1 MTDNL
6 PQAPYSIDLEQ
17 AILGSLMHNTE
28 EDRAATVFGLV
39 KPESFYLVAHRAIFA
54 ELRTLTNANRP
65 TDLIS
70 LSDALESKGLLEQ
83 VGGFAYLAETGRKAS
98 VHAMTSYAHA
108 VREKAVLRYALEK
121 LYACV
126 EMVGANNGMD
136 AASKLANVQ
145 QMITAVSDHAKTGRR
160 GGLRPAG
167 DVIGEWVED
176 ISRRFDDPEGAA
188 GLTLGIESLD
198 RMMYPKQVLR
208 GALVVIGARPKM
220 GKTATYNKIATH
232 FALNHRLPTLVFSLE
247 MTDRGIIERMVAQE
261 ARVKSEIF
269 YVGASDDND
278 MARAM
283 AKATE
288 LAESNLMIDST
299 PGATLAHV
307 VAECR
312 KVKRQRGNIGLVAI
326 DYLTL
331 MKAEAAE
338 RRDIAYGDITT
349 GLKNLAKEMDCVVLL
364 LTQLNRKLEDRA
376 DKRPVPSDSKDTGQ
390 IEQDCD
396 VWIGLYRDAVY
407 NKNSDPHLME
417 MLLRLNREGASGTA
431 HALMVDGYI
440 KDVSDEEVARRS
452 QIGQEK
458 SRRYAKDKQE
468 PKVDAF

>member
-6 PQAPYSIDLEQ
+6 PQAPYSVDLEQ
-17 AILGSLMHNTE
+17 AILGSLMHNAE

-39 KPESFYLVAHRAIFA
+39 KPESFYLAAHRAIFK
-54 ELRTLTNANRP
+54 ELRALTNANMP

-83 VGGFAYLAETGRKAS
+83 VGGFAYLAETGRKSS
-98 VHAMTSYAHA
+98 VYAMTSYAMA
-108 VREKAVLRYALEK
+108 IREKAILRYALEK

-126 EMVGANNGMD
+126 ELVGANNGMD
-136 AASKLANVQ
+136 AANKLANVQ
-145 QMITAVSDHAKTGRR
+145 QMITAASDHARTGKR

-167 DVIGEWVED
+167 DVIGEWVDD
-176 ISRRFDDPEGAA
+176 IGRRFDDPDGSA

-198 RMMYPKQVLR
+198 RLMYPKQALR
-208 GALVVIGARPKM
+208 GSLVVIGARPKM
-220 GKTATYNKIATH
+220 GKTACYNKISTH

-269 YVGASDDND
+269 YVGASDDSE

-299 PGATLAHV
+299 PGVTLAHI
-307 VAECR
+307 VAESR
-312 KVKRQRGNIGLVAI
+312 KVKRQRGVVGLVAI

-349 GLKNLAKEMDCVVLL
+349 GLKNLAKELDCQVVL
-364 LTQLNRKLEDRA
+364 LTQLNRKLEERA

-407 NKNSDPHLME
+407 NKNSDPQLME
-417 MLLRLNREGASGTA
+417 VILRLNREGASGTA
-431 HALMVDGYI
+431 YALMEDGYI
-440 KDVSDEEVARRS
+440 KDITDEEAARRA
-452 QIGQEK
+452 QTGNERE
-458 SRRYAKDKQE
+458 RRYTRQDKKIE
-468 PKVDAF
+468 AF